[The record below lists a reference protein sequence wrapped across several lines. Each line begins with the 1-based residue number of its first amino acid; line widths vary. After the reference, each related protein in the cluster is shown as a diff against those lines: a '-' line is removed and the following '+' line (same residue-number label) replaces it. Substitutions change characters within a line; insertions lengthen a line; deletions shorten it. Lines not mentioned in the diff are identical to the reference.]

1 MNMCN
6 NEREILLIN
15 QGEIREKFDLLHLNV
30 PSLKA

>member
-1 MNMCN
+1 VSE

-15 QGEIREKFDLLHLNV
+15 QGEIRGKFDLLHLNV

>member
-1 MNMCN
+1 MCN

-15 QGEIREKFDLLHLNV
+15 QSKIRGKFDLLHLNV

>member
-1 MNMCN
+1 MCN

-15 QGEIREKFDLLHLNV
+15 QGKIRGKSDLLHLDV